1 MEINMLKIKS
11 RVKKGDTVMVV
22 TGKEKNK
29 TGKLLQ
35 VIAKDGNVLVEG
47 LNIVKRHVRARGSE
61 SGTIVEK
68 EAPINISNVQMY
80 CAKCNK
86 AVRTRINVLE
96 DKMKVR
102 VCVKCGE
109 SFDK

>member
-1 MEINMLKIKS
+1 MLNYKS
-11 RVKKGDTVMVV
+11 RVKKGDTVMVI
-22 TGKEKNK
+22 TGKEKSK

-35 VIAKDGNVLVEG
+35 VVQKDGNVIVEG

-61 SGTIVEK
+61 GGTIVEK
-68 EAPINISNVQMY
+68 EAPINISNIQLL

-86 AVRTRINVLE
+86 PVRTRINVLE
-96 DKMKVR
+96 DNKKVR

-109 SFDK
+109 SFDN

>member
-1 MEINMLKIKS
+1 MLKYKS
-11 RVKKGDTVMVV
+11 RVKKGDTVMVI

-29 TGKLLQ
+29 TGKLLRVAQ
-35 VIAKDGNVLVEG
+35 KDDNVVIEG

-61 SGTIVEK
+61 GGTIVEK
-68 EAPINISNVQMY
+68 EAPIHISNVQLF
-80 CAKCNK
+80 CEKCSK
-86 AVRTRINVLE
+86 AVRSRTKILE
-96 DKMKVR
+96 DNKKVR

>member
-1 MEINMLKIKS
+1 MLKYKS
-11 RVKKGDTVMVV
+11 RVKKGDTVMVI

-29 TGKLLQ
+29 TGKLLKVVQ
-35 VIAKDGNVLVEG
+35 KDDSVIVEG
-47 LNIVKRHVRARGSE
+47 LNIVKRHMRARGSE
-61 SGTIVEK
+61 GGAIVEK
-68 EAPINISNVQMY
+68 EAAIHASNVQIY

-96 DKMKVR
+96 DNKKVR

-109 SFDK
+109 SFDN